1 MATWAA
7 DADCIIRGVTVRARN
22 GDEADDVVYELANRY
37 VFDPYFPL
45 DADSVGARMIG
56 AKRVPGSEDS
66 RGIPLMKG
74 DVRITLGGMT
84 LSAESENEAEAEFM
98 RCLEEWDPAS
108 AFDKRSVEYRLFGPS
123 LYDEDDYEYDDEEDW
138 SIRSKASKSVRRRFF
153 PEGTTSYQM
162 AEAIARELIACGLD
176 KDYGP
181 DFDVYDDCY
190 WYMSTGDREDFVEWA
205 NDVRPKSPKAAAMI
219 EEAIAIFDDDGSFD
233 AIAKEYA
240 RLNPGLYNSRSGRSR
255 APKRKTPAKKPV
267 SNSGKTKTPA
277 KKKTPASKSVPAKP
291 KAKAPAAKR
300 KPAVS
305 KSVSSKTKAKVPA
318 KKAPAKKPAS
328 GRR

>member
-1 MATWAA
+1 MATWTA

-22 GDEADDVVYELANRY
+22 ADEADDVVYDLADRY
-37 VFDPYFPL
+37 VFDPYVPL
-45 DADSVGARMIG
+45 DADSAGARMIS

-84 LSAESENEAEAEFM
+84 LTAYSEGEAEAEFM
-98 RCLEEWDPAS
+98 RCLEEWDPGS
-108 AFDKRSVEYRLFGPS
+108 AFDRKKAEYRLFGPS
-123 LYDEDDYEYDDEEDW
+123 LYDEEDYEYDDEEDW

-153 PEGTTSYQM
+153 PEGTTSYEM
-162 AEAIARELIACGLD
+162 AEAIARELIVCGLD

-190 WYMSTGDREDFVEWA
+190 WYMGTGDREDFVEWA
-205 NDVRPKSPKAAAMI
+205 DAVRPRSPKAAAMI
-219 EEAIAIFDDDGSFD
+219 EELIAIFDDDGSFD
-233 AIAKEYA
+233 AIAEEYA
-240 RLNPGLYNSRSGRSR
+240 RLNPGIYNSRSGRSR
-255 APKRKTPAKKPV
+255 APKRKAPAKKPV
-267 SNSGKTKTPA
+267 SNSGKTRSPA
-277 KKKTPASKSVPAKP
+277 KRKAPASKSVTAKP
-291 KAKAPAAKR
+291 KAKK

-305 KSVSSKTKAKVPA
+305 KSVPSRKRKQ
-318 KKAPAKKPAS
+318 APSKKPAS

>member
-1 MATWAA
+1 MATWTA

-22 GDEADDVVYELANRY
+22 ADEADDVVYDLADRY
-37 VFDPYFPL
+37 VFDPYVPM
-45 DADSVGARMIG
+45 DADSAGARMIG

-84 LSAESENEAEAEFM
+84 LTADSEGEAEAEFM
-98 RCLEEWDPAS
+98 RCLEEWDPGS
-108 AFDKRSVEYRLFGPS
+108 AFDRKKAEYRLFGPS
-123 LYDEDDYEYDDEEDW
+123 LYDEDDCEYYDEEDW

-153 PEGTTSYQM
+153 PEGMTSYQM

-190 WYMSTGDREDFVEWA
+190 WYMGTGDREDFVEWA
-205 NDVRPKSPKAAAMI
+205 DAVRPRSPKAAAMI
-219 EEAIAIFDDDGSFD
+219 GEAIAIFDDDGSFD

-240 RLNPGLYNSRSGRSR
+240 RLNPGLYNSRSDRSR
-255 APKRKTPAKKPV
+255 APKRKAPAKKPV
-267 SNSGKTKTPA
+267 SNSGKTRSPA
-277 KKKTPASKSVPAKP
+277 KKKAPASKSVTAKP
-291 KAKAPAAKR
+291 KAKAPAAKK

-305 KSVSSKTKAKVPA
+305 KSVPAKKKQAPA
-318 KKAPAKKPAS
+318 KKALAKKPAS

>member
-1 MATWAA
+1 M
-7 DADCIIRGVTVRARN
+7 V
-22 GDEADDVVYELANRY
+22 EFEL
-37 VFDPYFPL
+37 
-45 DADSVGARMIG
+45 IG
-56 AKRVPGSEDS
+56 P
-66 RGIPLMKG
+66 
-74 DVRITLGGMT
+74 
-84 LSAESENEAEAEFM
+84 EF
-98 RCLEEWDPAS
+98 
-108 AFDKRSVEYRLFGPS
+108 Y
-123 LYDEDDYEYDDEEDW
+123 DEEDYYENW
-138 SIRSKASKSVRRRFF
+138 SPRSKASKSVRRRFF

-190 WYMSTGDREDFVEWA
+190 WYMGTGDREDFVEWA
-205 NDVRPKSPKAAAMI
+205 DAVRPKSPKAAAMI

-255 APKRKTPAKKPV
+255 APRRKTPAKKPV
-267 SNSGKTKTPA
+267 SNSGKTRSPT
-277 KKKTPASKSVPAKP
+277 KKKKAPASKSVPAKP
-291 KAKAPAAKR
+291 KAKAPAKK

-305 KSVSSKTKAKVPA
+305 KSASTKRKQ
-318 KKAPAKKPAS
+318 APSKKPAS

>member
-1 MATWAA
+1 
-7 DADCIIRGVTVRARN
+7 
-22 GDEADDVVYELANRY
+22 
-37 VFDPYFPL
+37 
-45 DADSVGARMIG
+45 
-56 AKRVPGSEDS
+56 
-66 RGIPLMKG
+66 
-74 DVRITLGGMT
+74 MT

-108 AFDKRSVEYRLFGPS
+108 AFDRKKVEYRLFGPS

-190 WYMSTGDREDFVEWA
+190 WYMGTGDREDFVEWA
-205 NDVRPKSPKAAAMI
+205 DAVRPKSPKAAAMI

-255 APKRKTPAKKPV
+255 APRRKTPAKKPV

-277 KKKTPASKSVPAKP
+277 KKRTPASKSVTAKP
-291 KAKAPAAKR
+291 KAKA
-300 KPAVS
+300 
-305 KSVSSKTKAKVPA
+305 PA
-318 KKAPAKKPAS
+318 KKAPAKKPAMGGADHAPYRNGMEGTDPLRATFFLS
-328 GRR
+328 RRVIE

>member
-1 MATWAA
+1 MATWTA

-22 GDEADDVVYELANRY
+22 GVEADDVVYELADRY
-37 VFDPYFPL
+37 VFDPYVPL
-45 DADSVGARMIG
+45 DADSAGARMIG
-56 AKRVPGSEDS
+56 AKRVPGSEDA

-74 DVRITLGGMT
+74 DVRITQGGKT
-84 LSAESENEAEAEFM
+84 LRAESETEAEAEFK
-98 RCLEEWDPAS
+98 RCLEEWNPAS
-108 AFDKRSVEYRLFGPS
+108 VFDRKKAEYRLFGSS

-162 AEAIARELIACGLD
+162 AEAIARELIACSLD

-190 WYMSTGDREDFVEWA
+190 WYMGTGDREDFVEWA
-205 NDVRPKSPKAAAMI
+205 DAVRPKSPKAAAMI

-233 AIAKEYA
+233 AIAEEYA
-240 RLNPGLYNSRSGRSR
+240 RLNPGLYNS
-255 APKRKTPAKKPV
+255 TKKPV
-267 SNSGKTKTPA
+267 SNSDKTRSPA
-277 KKKTPASKSVPAKP
+277 KKRAPASKSVPAKP
-291 KAKAPAAKR
+291 KSKAPAAKR
-300 KPAVS
+300 KPSS
-305 KSVSSKTKAKVPA
+305 KSVSSKTKAKAPA